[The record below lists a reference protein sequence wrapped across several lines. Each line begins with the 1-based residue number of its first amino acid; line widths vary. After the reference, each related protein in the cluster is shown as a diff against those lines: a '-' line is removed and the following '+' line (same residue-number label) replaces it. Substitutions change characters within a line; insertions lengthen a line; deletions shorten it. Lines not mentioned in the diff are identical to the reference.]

1 MTELLPEIG
10 TVFLCLALITAIL
23 SGLVPQWGALR
34 GDARLMRFADSGA
47 IVQGIMI
54 AGAFGVLTHAF
65 VVSDFSVETVANN
78 SHTLKPMLYKISGV
92 WGNHEGSLVLW
103 VMILTLFG
111 AAVALF
117 GQSLPLSLRARVLS
131 VQSLVAVGFLS
142 FTIFTSNPFAR
153 LDPAPIEGLGLN
165 PLLQD
170 PGLAFHP
177 PFLYLGYVGFSIAF
191 SFAIGALLEGKV
203 DAAWARWVK
212 PWTLAAWIFLTIGIA
227 LGSWWAYYELGW
239 GGFWFWDPVE
249 NASLLPW
256 LMGTALLHS
265 VIVVER
271 RDSLKRWTILLA
283 IGTFSLSLLGT
294 FLVRSGVLTSVH
306 AFATDPERG
315 VFILGFLVAVV
326 GGSLTLYALR
336 AGKLDPVGLFAPI
349 SREGALLI
357 NNWFLVSAAGTVL
370 LGTLYPLFLD
380 ALTGEKITVGPPF
393 FNATVLPIMVPLA
406 LAMAVGP
413 WLRWRSDQLTGMG
426 GRLGLIFGIAA
437 LAVFATVILT
447 TDAPW
452 WGLAGVGL
460 GVWLIAGTGL
470 DWLRRTGLLRGGF
483 AKLPRSVHGMT
494 LAHIG
499 FGLVI
504 LGVVGNT
511 GWTQEEQGL
520 MKVGDKVTLGQYEF
534 ALEGV
539 AVVPGPN
546 YRAQQ
551 GTLMVSKLDSGGDA
565 VWTAPF
571 RPEMRHYRDPVQTT
585 TEAAIKTSVLRDLFA
600 VVGEGNH
607 QQGFAVRV
615 YVKPLVPWIWTGAGL
630 MALGGLLSLSRSFAR
645 RPRQV
650 ATKEATV

>member
-1 MTELLPEIG
+1 MTGLLPEIG
-10 TVFLCLALITAIL
+10 TVFLCLSLIIAGLTAII
-23 SGLVPQWGALR
+23 PQVGAAR
-34 GDARLMRFADSGA
+34 GDSRLMRFADHGS
-47 IVQGIMI
+47 IVQAILI
-54 AGAFGVLTHAF
+54 AAAFGVLTHAF
-65 VVSDFSVETVANN
+65 VVSDFSVKTVANN

-103 VMILTLFG
+103 AMILTLFG
-111 AAVALF
+111 GAVALF
-117 GQSLPLSLRARVLS
+117 GQALPLSLRSRVLS
-131 VQSLVAVGFLS
+131 VQSMVALGFIS
-142 FTIFTSNPFAR
+142 FMLFTSNPFER
-153 LDPAPIEGLGLN
+153 LTPSPIEGMGLN

-191 SFAIGALLEGKV
+191 SFAIGALIEGKV

-249 NASLLPW
+249 NASLMPW

-283 IGTFSLSLLGT
+283 IATFSLSLLGT

-306 AFATDPERG
+306 AFATDPARG
-315 VFILGFLVAVV
+315 AFILAFLIVV
-326 GGSLTLYALR
+326 IGGSLALYAIR
-336 AGKLDPVGLFAPI
+336 AGKLDPVGLFAPV
-349 SREGALLI
+349 SREGALLF

-370 LGTLYPLFLD
+370 LGTLYPLLLD
-380 ALTGEKITVGPPF
+380 AVTGEKITVGPPF
-393 FNATVLPIMVPLA
+393 FNATVLPIMTPLA
-406 LAMAVGP
+406 IAMAIGP
-413 WLRWRSDQLTGMG
+413 WLRWRQADLGGMA
-426 GRLGLIFGIAA
+426 GRLGFIFGISA
-437 LAVFATVILT
+437 LAVVASLLLV

-452 WGLAGVGL
+452 WGFAGIGL
-460 GVWLIAGTGL
+460 GVWLIVGTL
-470 DWLRRTGLLRGGF
+470 DDWVRRTGVLQRKWLS
-483 AKLPRSVHGMT
+483 LPRSVHGMS

-504 LGVVGNT
+504 LGIVGNT
-511 GWTQEEQGL
+511 GWTREAQDI
-520 MKVGDKVTLGQYEF
+520 MRVGDTIMVDDYQF
-534 ALEGV
+534 SLEGV
-539 AVVPGPN
+539 TAVPGPN

-551 GTLMVSKLDSGGDA
+551 GTLMVTKFDGDGNA
-565 VWTAPF
+565 RWARTF

-585 TEAAIKTSVLRDLFA
+585 TEAAIETHPLYDLFA

-607 QQGFAVRV
+607 DQGFAVRV
-615 YVKPLVPWIWTGAGL
+615 YVKPLVPWIWAGSL
-630 MALGGLLSLSRSFAR
+630 MMAFGGFLSLSSHFKRAPKR
-645 RPRQV
+645 
-650 ATKEATV
+650 KTVGVKA

>member
-1 MTELLPEIG
+1 
-10 TVFLCLALITAIL
+10 
-23 SGLVPQWGALR
+23 
-34 GDARLMRFADSGA
+34 
-47 IVQGIMI
+47 MI

-306 AFATDPERG
+306 AFLPKWMTSC
-315 VFILGFLVAVV
+315 LNAVV
-326 GGSLTLYALR
+326 DFMSKFRHRQA
-336 AGKLDPVGLFAPI
+336 DFA
-349 SREGALLI
+349 
-357 NNWFLVSAAGTVL
+357 
-370 LGTLYPLFLD
+370 
-380 ALTGEKITVGPPF
+380 
-393 FNATVLPIMVPLA
+393 
-406 LAMAVGP
+406 
-413 WLRWRSDQLTGMG
+413 
-426 GRLGLIFGIAA
+426 
-437 LAVFATVILT
+437 
-447 TDAPW
+447 
-452 WGLAGVGL
+452 
-460 GVWLIAGTGL
+460 
-470 DWLRRTGLLRGGF
+470 
-483 AKLPRSVHGMT
+483 
-494 LAHIG
+494 
-499 FGLVI
+499 
-504 LGVVGNT
+504 
-511 GWTQEEQGL
+511 
-520 MKVGDKVTLGQYEF
+520 
-534 ALEGV
+534 
-539 AVVPGPN
+539 
-546 YRAQQ
+546 
-551 GTLMVSKLDSGGDA
+551 
-565 VWTAPF
+565 
-571 RPEMRHYRDPVQTT
+571 
-585 TEAAIKTSVLRDLFA
+585 
-600 VVGEGNH
+600 
-607 QQGFAVRV
+607 
-615 YVKPLVPWIWTGAGL
+615 
-630 MALGGLLSLSRSFAR
+630 
-645 RPRQV
+645 
-650 ATKEATV
+650 